1 MFDKIFSI
9 VGVMPG
15 RNEGVG
21 NYVVNPEDNGSV
33 CWSLWSGHPRAD
45 FSQLCYAYQRQVN
58 LTAELYANPTSE
70 LEAAIKANLVTF
82 YQTLEDPTC
91 EQLFPFGQ

>member
-58 LTAELYANPTSE
+58 LIAELYANPTFR
-70 LEAAIKANLVTF
+70 TGGRD
-82 YQTLEDPTC
+82 QG
-91 EQLFPFGQ
+91 QLGHVLPDAGRPDL